1 MQKPSKSNQL
11 VLAVALATGL
21 SIMGDSLMYSLLPL
35 DAPNLGIAL
44 PLVGVLLSANRLVRL
59 VSNTWSATLFK
70 RYGARIPFLLST
82 VLGAVVA
89 LMYGVGWG
97 FVIFLLARAGWGIAW
112 SGLRQGGY
120 DAVWRGDANIR
131 GRMMGVLWGLVRLGS
146 AISVILGGFL
156 RDQWGYRVAAMSIA
170 GLTFLAVPVALRINW
185 GVNSHTT
192 EDNFETEE
200 AGNWKT
206 LISVRVHRWV
216 MGAGFMDGLFEGMLV
231 STASLFVTQKLGD
244 ASIAQFGIGVGTV
257 AGLLLATRFTADL
270 VFGPLLGALSDAL
283 GYTKNALLLSVV
295 MLLAL
300 SGAVLVD
307 GFSFLGFLGVAFI
320 SGAGIF
326 VTLNA
331 IASHRA
337 SASDAPHLF
346 VGMFTTAGDSGMAAG
361 PLLAYSLA
369 LILGLPALYL
379 IGAGL
384 LLFTTWQLWRL
395 T

>member
-1 MQKPSKSNQL
+1 MRKPSKSNQL

-59 VSNTWSATLFK
+59 VSNTWSASLFR
-70 RYGARIPFLLST
+70 RYGARIPFLLAT
-82 VLGAVVA
+82 VLGAIVA

-97 FVIFLLARAGWGIAW
+97 FAIFLLARVGWGIAW

-156 RDQWGYRVAAMSIA
+156 RDRWGYRVAAMSIT
-170 GLTFLAVPVALRINW
+170 GLVFLAVPVALRINW
-185 GVNSHTT
+185 GQNSLST
-192 EDNFETEE
+192 ETNSKTEE
-200 AGNWKT
+200 TGNWRA
-206 LISVRVHRWV
+206 LINVRVHRWV
-216 MGAGFMDGLFEGMLV
+216 MGAGFMDGLLEGMLV

-244 ASIAQFGIGVGTV
+244 APLAQFGIGVGTV

-270 VFGPLLGALSDAL
+270 VFGPVLGALSDAL
-283 GYTKNALLLSVV
+283 GHTKSTLLLSSV
-295 MLLAL
+295 MTLAL
-300 SGAVLVD
+300 WGAVSTEGLP
-307 GFSFLGFLGVAFI
+307 FLGFLGVAFI

-331 IASHRA
+331 IASQTA
-337 SASDAPHLF
+337 STSGSPHLF
-346 VGMFTTAGDSGMAAG
+346 VGMFTTASDAGMAAG

-369 LILGLPALYL
+369 LIFGLPVLYL
-379 IGAGL
+379 VGVGL

-395 T
+395 I